1 MVLTQYLDLG
11 DAIICAVRGCFF
23 FLVYNWSRVSFALC
37 LIICHE
43 ISCNDDVSFESEL
56 LFF

>member
-1 MVLTQYLDLG
+1 MCSSWML
-11 DAIICAVRGCFF
+11 F